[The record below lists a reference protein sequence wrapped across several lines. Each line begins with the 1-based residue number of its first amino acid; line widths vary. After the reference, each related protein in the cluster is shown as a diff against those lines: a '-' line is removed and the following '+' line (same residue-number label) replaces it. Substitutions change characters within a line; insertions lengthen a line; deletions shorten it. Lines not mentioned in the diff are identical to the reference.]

1 MRLFDYHGR
10 VAPPPRAVI
19 PLKRSRVLAP
29 SSRRG
34 KTSFPIKTS
43 SSSSSSSSRPP
54 TSSSSGLK
62 RTYNKVL
69 FYLSCVNTGLV
80 RFCFYLI
87 FMFQRTQPNY
97 TNGILFFSK
106 TEGLMQIS
114 KPWLLEKRRWHDS
127 AVLLTLCHYKKLFN
141 SLQQLRTTTLH
152 VEQNTT
158 LQNTNIIRAF

>member
-1 MRLFDYHGR
+1 MCLFLLSSRLFDYHGR

-62 RTYNKVL
+62 RTYHKGLFHLPLCFTAGLKVNFFFFFFFAL
-69 FYLSCVNTGLV
+69 FYFLFLK
-80 RFCFYLI
+80 
-87 FMFQRTQPNY
+87 RTPPNY
-97 TNGILFFSK
+97 ANGILSFSRLNANLDK
-106 TEGLMQIS
+106 QTALRERESGGVIQLL
-114 KPWLLEKRRWHDS
+114 LLEKKRK
-127 AVLLTLCHYKKLFN
+127 KKLFN
-141 SLQQLRTTTLH
+141 SL
-152 VEQNTT
+152 
-158 LQNTNIIRAF
+158 

>member
-1 MRLFDYHGR
+1 MCLFLLSSRLFDYHGR

-62 RTYNKVL
+62 RTYHKGLFHLPLCFTAGLKVNFFFFFFFAL
-69 FYLSCVNTGLV
+69 FYFLFLK
-80 RFCFYLI
+80 
-87 FMFQRTQPNY
+87 RTQPNY
-97 TNGILFFSK
+97 ANGILSFSRLNANLDK
-106 TEGLMQIS
+106 QTALRER
-114 KPWLLEKRRWHDS
+114 KRWRDS
-127 AVLLTLCHYKKLFN
+127 ALVAGKKK
-141 SLQQLRTTTLH
+141 
-152 VEQNTT
+152 EKKA
-158 LQNTNIIRAF
+158 I